1 MALGRSFCAVGACV
15 GALGLASLGCGAE
28 EHANVP
34 RPSPPVRVSVAIH
47 SDSITVTPSQ
57 VALGPEKSKL
67 IEQNEHQQ
75 QPSIRT
81 NAPLTV
87 VFVSANL
94 TRTDSKLEIRGPKS
108 TSSGL
113 LVANGNDSYQTAL
126 PTGRYTVAAA
136 DIPGAKPA
144 HLLVGPYRA
153 SSQND
158 VLLP

>member
-15 GALGLASLGCGAE
+15 AALSVASLGCGAE
-28 EHANVP
+28 EHVNDP
-34 RPSPPVRVSVAIH
+34 RPSAPVRVSVAIH
-47 SDSITVTPSQ
+47 SDSITVTPPK
-57 VALGPEKSKL
+57 VGLGPERSKL
-67 IEQNEHQQ
+67 IEQNED
-75 QPSIRT
+75 QPQPAIET
-81 NAPLTV
+81 DEPLTV

-94 TRTDSKLEIRGPKS
+94 TRTDSSLEISGPKD

-113 LVANGNDSYQTAL
+113 LVANGSGSYQAAL
-126 PTGRYTVAAA
+126 PSGRYTVGAA

-144 HLLVGPYRA
+144 SFTVGPYRA

>member
-1 MALGRSFCAVGACV
+1 MGLGRGIAVGACV
-15 GALGLASLGCGAE
+15 GVLGLASLGCGAE
-28 EHANVP
+28 EHANEP

-47 SDSITVTPSQ
+47 SDSITVTPSR
-57 VALGPEKSKL
+57 VGIGAEKSKL
-67 IEQNEHQQ
+67 IDQNADQP

-94 TRTDSKLEIRGPKS
+94 TPTDSNLEIRGPRDR
-108 TSSGL
+108 TSGL
-113 LVANGNDSYQTAL
+113 LVGNGNGSYQTAL

-144 HLLVGPYRA
+144 SFSVGPYRA